1 MAALSRCDCSQCRAR
16 DSCRQPDGGYAF
28 AGRIQSDLDAAYT
41 FDQDTSDRSCRQ
53 LRVDAAGSGLGL
65 HADFL
70 CHDHSAAGGDAA
82 VCRQGAGKMS
92 AAAGHG
98 ASVRI
103 ESCGKRFADGT
114 RALEPATL
122 DIARGET
129 LVLLG
134 PSGCGKTTM
143 LRIIAGLELP
153 DAGGRVLF
161 DDKDMTSVPIE
172 RRNVGMV
179 FQSYALFPNMSVA
192 DNIGYGLKIRGMARQ
207 QRAARVAELVALTNI
222 TGLENR
228 RVDQLSGGQRQ
239 RVALARAVAIRPGI
253 LLLDEPLTALDAAL
267 RDRLRGELNRLLR
280 ALGITTIYVTHDQ
293 SEAMELGDRI
303 VVMQK
308 GAIAQIGPPREIY
321 FQSKNRFVA
330 EFIGAANIIEA
341 PLDQGHLVLP
351 GGRQPIGG
359 DISLPAAIAM
369 IRPETIRV
377 VEAAT
382 APLSG
387 IIDSVSFIGD
397 RQRMSVGRASDKLLA
412 VDAPNTFGA
421 EAGEQIGLLIA
432 PDAIR
437 LLPPED

>member
-1 MAALSRCDCSQCRAR
+1 MN
-16 DSCRQPDGGYAF
+16 
-28 AGRIQSDLDAAYT
+28 
-41 FDQDTSDRSCRQ
+41 
-53 LRVDAAGSGLGL
+53 
-65 HADFL
+65 
-70 CHDHSAAGGDAA
+70 
-82 VCRQGAGKMS
+82 

-98 ASVRI
+98 AAVRI
-103 ESCGKRFADGT
+103 ENCGKTFADGT

-122 DIARGET
+122 DISRGET

-161 DDKDMTSVPIE
+161 DGNDMTAVPIE
-172 RRNVGMV
+172 QRNVGMV

-207 QRAARVAELVALTNI
+207 ERATRVAELVALTNI

-228 RVDQLSGGQRQ
+228 RIDQLSGGQRQ

-308 GAIAQIGPPREIY
+308 GAIAQIGTPREIY
-321 FQSKNRFVA
+321 FKPKNRFVA

-341 PLDQGHLVLP
+341 RIENGHLLLP
-351 GGRQPIGG
+351 GGRLPIGG
-359 DISLPAAIAM
+359 DANLPAAVAM
-369 IRPETIRV
+369 IRPETIGV
-377 VEAAT
+377 VEAAA
-382 APLSG
+382 APLTG
-387 IIDSVSFIGD
+387 TIDSVSFIGD
-397 RQRMSVGRASDKLLA
+397 RQRMIVSGAASKFLT
-412 VDAPNTFGA
+412 VDAPNTVRA
-421 EAGEQIGLLIA
+421 AAGERIGLLIA
-432 PDAIR
+432 PDAVR